1 MNKPVG
7 GRGHKAAYQTTV
19 IRIPIDLKPQ
29 IDELVNRFHE
39 GSLEIEID
47 KDIDSKVP
55 DLKAIIERYKVNSKP
70 SRDWTKFNQLIE
82 ELERELDLEAKPLA
96 WVSE

>member
-19 IRIPIDLKPQ
+19 VRIPIDLKPQ

-39 GSLEIEID
+39 GSLEIEIEQA
-47 KDIDSKVP
+47 IESKVP
-55 DLKAIIERYKVNSKP
+55 DLKAIIERYKLNSKP
-70 SRDWTKFNQLIE
+70 SRDWTKFNQLIG
-82 ELERELDLEAKPLA
+82 ELEQELALEAKPLA
-96 WVSE
+96 

>member
-39 GSLEIEID
+39 GSLEIEIEQA
-47 KDIDSKVP
+47 IESKVP

-70 SRDWTKFNQLIE
+70 SRDWTKFNQLIG
-82 ELERELDLEAKPLA
+82 ELERELALEAEPLA
-96 WVSE
+96 

>member
-7 GRGHKAAYQTTV
+7 GRGHKAAYQTIV

-39 GSLEIEID
+39 GSLEIEVEQAIE
-47 KDIDSKVP
+47 SKVP
-55 DLKAIIERYKVNSKP
+55 DLKAIIERYKLNSKP
-70 SRDWTKFNQLIE
+70 SRDWTKFNQLIG
-82 ELERELDLEAKPLA
+82 ELERELIPEAEPLA
-96 WVSE
+96 

>member
-55 DLKAIIERYKVNSKP
+55 DLKAIIERYKLNSKP
-70 SRDWTKFNQLIE
+70 SRDWTKFNQLIG
-82 ELERELDLEAKPLA
+82 ELERELALEAKPLA
-96 WVSE
+96 

>member
-19 IRIPIDLKPQ
+19 IRIPIDLKLQ

-55 DLKAIIERYKVNSKP
+55 DLKAIIERYKLASKS
-70 SRDWTKFNQLIE
+70 SRDWVQFNKLIG
-82 ELERELDLEAKPLA
+82 ELEQELAL
-96 WVSE
+96 

>member
-39 GSLEIEID
+39 GSLEIEIEQA
-47 KDIDSKVP
+47 IESKVP
-55 DLKAIIERYKVNSKP
+55 DLKAIIERYKLNSKP
-70 SRDWTKFNQLIE
+70 SRDWTKFNQLIG
-82 ELERELDLEAKPLA
+82 ELERELALEAKPLA
-96 WVSE
+96 

>member
-19 IRIPIDLKPQ
+19 IRIPIELKPQ
-29 IDELVNRFHE
+29 IDELVNRFHK

-70 SRDWTKFNQLIE
+70 SRDWTKFNQLIG
-82 ELERELDLEAKPLA
+82 ELEQELALEAKPLA
-96 WVSE
+96 

>member
-82 ELERELDLEAKPLA
+82 ELERELALEAKPLA
-96 WVSE
+96 

>member
-55 DLKAIIERYKVNSKP
+55 DLKAIIERYKLASKS
-70 SRDWTKFNQLIE
+70 SRDWVQFNKLIG
-82 ELERELDLEAKPLA
+82 ELERELVLEAKPLA
-96 WVSE
+96 

>member
-55 DLKAIIERYKVNSKP
+55 DLKAIIERYKLNSKP

-82 ELERELDLEAKPLA
+82 ELERELALEAKPLA
-96 WVSE
+96 

>member
-39 GSLEIEID
+39 GSLEIKID

-70 SRDWTKFNQLIE
+70 SRDWVQFNKLIG
-82 ELERELDLEAKPLA
+82 ELERELEAELI
-96 WVSE
+96 

>member
-29 IDELVNRFHE
+29 INELVNRFHE

-55 DLKAIIERYKVNSKP
+55 DLKAIIERYKLNSKP
-70 SRDWTKFNQLIE
+70 SRDWTKFNQLIG
-82 ELERELDLEAKPLA
+82 ELERELALEAKPLA
-96 WVSE
+96 

>member
-82 ELERELDLEAKPLA
+82 ELERELALET
-96 WVSE
+96 

>member
-55 DLKAIIERYKVNSKP
+55 DLKAIIERYKLASKS
-70 SRDWTKFNQLIE
+70 SRDWVQFNKLIE
-82 ELERELDLEAKPLA
+82 ELEQELALEAKPLA
-96 WVSE
+96 

>member
-19 IRIPIDLKPQ
+19 VRIPIDLKPQ

-39 GSLEIEID
+39 GSLEIEIEQA
-47 KDIDSKVP
+47 IESKVP

-70 SRDWTKFNQLIE
+70 SRDWTKFNQLIG
-82 ELERELDLEAKPLA
+82 ELERELALEAEPLA
-96 WVSE
+96 

>member
-19 IRIPIDLKPQ
+19 IRIPINLKPQ

-96 WVSE
+96 

>member
-39 GSLEIEID
+39 GSLEIEIEQA
-47 KDIDSKVP
+47 IESKVP
-55 DLKAIIERYKVNSKP
+55 DLKAIIERYKLNSKP
-70 SRDWTKFNQLIE
+70 SRDWTKCNQLIG
-82 ELERELDLEAKPLA
+82 ELERELALEAKPLA
-96 WVSE
+96 

>member
-47 KDIDSKVP
+47 KDIESKVP
-55 DLKAIIERYKVNSKP
+55 DLKAIIERYKLNSKP

-82 ELERELDLEAKPLA
+82 ELERELALEAKPLA
-96 WVSE
+96 

>member
-19 IRIPIDLKPQ
+19 IRIPINLKPQ
-29 IDELVNRFHE
+29 IDELVNRFHQ

-47 KDIDSKVP
+47 KDIESKVP

-70 SRDWTKFNQLIE
+70 SRDWTKFNQLIG
-82 ELERELDLEAKPLA
+82 ELERELALEAEPLA
-96 WVSE
+96 